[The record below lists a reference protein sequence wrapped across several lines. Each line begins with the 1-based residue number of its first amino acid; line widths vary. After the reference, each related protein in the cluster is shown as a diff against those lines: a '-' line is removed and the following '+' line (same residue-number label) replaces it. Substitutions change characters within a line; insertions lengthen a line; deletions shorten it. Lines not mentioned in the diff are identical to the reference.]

1 MMITKQQLKR
11 IIKEEYLRLCEDFDM
26 KAYHAGV
33 RAMQTEAASALK
45 PAFAS
50 EAASALKAKGY
61 KEVKEIVLPDGEYGK
76 GGSGYHIEV
85 FDERAEWRTG
95 YIILTTTGIRGYWD
109 HKEDRIKIR
118 RKKPIVDYYYILY
131 NPAVGKD
138 PCDSRGK

>member
-26 KAYHAGV
+26 KAYHAGA
-33 RAMQTEAASALK
+33 RAMQTD
-45 PAFAS
+45 
-50 EAASALKAKGY
+50 AASALKAKGY